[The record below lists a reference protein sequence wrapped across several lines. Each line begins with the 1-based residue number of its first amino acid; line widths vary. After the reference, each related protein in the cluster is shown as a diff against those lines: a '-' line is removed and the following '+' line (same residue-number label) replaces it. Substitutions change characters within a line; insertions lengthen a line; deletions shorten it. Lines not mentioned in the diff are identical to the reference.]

1 MIFELLSSDENFD
14 DEDEGFFSTVTGAVV
29 GTVRSTGGVIIGV
42 FVVLAVGVFVA
53 VRIRKKNK

>member
-14 DEDEGFFSTVTGAVV
+14 DEDEGFFSTVTGVV
-29 GTVRSTGGVIIGV
+29 VETVRSTGGVIIGV